1 MMTYKAKGEYIEALS
16 GKIYLRLLDFEK
28 LQLVNNKL
36 TNYSFEHELR
46 NLAEK
51 KKQQMQQEMMGKYN

>member
-36 TNYSFEHELR
+36 TNYSFEYELR

>member
-36 TNYSFEHELR
+36 TNYSFEYELR

-51 KKQQMQQEMMGKYN
+51 KKQQMQQEMMGKFN